1 MAYGCS
7 MHFRNKGNI
16 SVFSVHPL
24 YRPSNL
30 GFFKPDDFDRKKL
43 GKDIKKFSPDSCWGV
58 SLKKEFE
65 DHSQDKD
72 FIQIIVRDF
81 NELLCRN
88 DLYKDIKD
96 ENYLPDHV
104 RDIYRK
110 AKDRKSLTLSEN
122 IKLNRAILQK
132 YFPNGTEP
140 CREPVFAGGFLRGA
154 YAILTD
160 DDYITKN
167 SIKKDRAYRFSFDK
181 IHVRYLDEVGGAEFL
196 VYVELF
202 RGADLKPFYVQ
213 VIGYETDIPRNSD
226 LVLKTVM
233 TPSFLYGTDEPV
245 LMRIVGVDLDTKEE
259 EEAAMFLK
267 NLDDVALGL
276 ASMIPQATLA
286 PMMTKAAQTLFA
298 LAKDGDDIEFQYSI
312 CFYPPDSPMIKVKHP
327 EISGSWKDYTVV
339 LPMVAAQYVLIKDE
353 NVMRRVPLET
363 YWEYIPIPITRGIPC
378 LSWFVAALIGEPYHV
393 FTNTHFRDTW
403 RFPGLWDEPVDK
415 KSYAPVDNY
424 AKNLAVYND
433 ELRLA
438 EEDKGC
444 FLEFVEDRP
453 KEEYKNKTYVIFSL
467 LQTETPTSEDLI
479 AKKITEHTKALMDLG
494 LSDTYTSPQLYIQLI
509 NDMIGRYVQYTNA
522 RGVFEKIDQLDE
534 KDPQKIK
541 ILFQAMKDS
550 TNDAFQMNLIKQR
563 LNSMMISFTKSN
575 DEIFALLNSWTDPQN
590 PLVEWNLKERKFD
603 LKKKKIEVD

>member
-1 MAYGCS
+1 
-7 MHFRNKGNI
+7 
-16 SVFSVHPL
+16 
-24 YRPSNL
+24 
-30 GFFKPDDFDRKKL
+30 
-43 GKDIKKFSPDSCWGV
+43 
-58 SLKKEFE
+58 
-65 DHSQDKD
+65 
-72 FIQIIVRDF
+72 
-81 NELLCRN
+81 
-88 DLYKDIKD
+88 
-96 ENYLPDHV
+96 
-104 RDIYRK
+104 
-110 AKDRKSLTLSEN
+110 
-122 IKLNRAILQK
+122 
-132 YFPNGTEP
+132 
-140 CREPVFAGGFLRGA
+140 
-154 YAILTD
+154 
-160 DDYITKN
+160 
-167 SIKKDRAYRFSFDK
+167 
-181 IHVRYLDEVGGAEFL
+181 
-196 VYVELF
+196 
-202 RGADLKPFYVQ
+202 
-213 VIGYETDIPRNSD
+213 
-226 LVLKTVM
+226 
-233 TPSFLYGTDEPV
+233 
-245 LMRIVGVDLDTKEE
+245 
-259 EEAAMFLK
+259 
-267 NLDDVALGL
+267 
-276 ASMIPQATLA
+276 
-286 PMMTKAAQTLFA
+286 
-298 LAKDGDDIEFQYSI
+298 
-312 CFYPPDSPMIKVKHP
+312 
-327 EISGSWKDYTVV
+327 
-339 LPMVAAQYVLIKDE
+339 MVAAQYVLIKDE

-603 LKKKKIEVD
+603 LKKQEN